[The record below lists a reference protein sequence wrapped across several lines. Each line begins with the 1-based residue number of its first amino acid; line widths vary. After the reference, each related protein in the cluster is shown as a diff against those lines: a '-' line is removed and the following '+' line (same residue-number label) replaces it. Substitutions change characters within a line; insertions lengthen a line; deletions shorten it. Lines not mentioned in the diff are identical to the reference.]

1 MVIHDTA
8 DLVTC
13 TAVDDR
19 SIVTYLF
26 FYSVFQKAWLSEEV
40 NVIVLLFEQLHS
52 FVFATL
58 MIDDGWRQ
66 LLELGRKEKKCFF
79 G

>member
-8 DLVTC
+8 DLFTRVLRWMIEVLLHT
-13 TAVDDR
+13 
-19 SIVTYLF
+19 F